1 MRIAF
6 CGSQGTGKSTLVPLL
21 SKKFN
26 IPVMNKTTQEVMDE
40 FGFKSQ
46 DDVLSDPGKTGIYFQ
61 TAMIKSRHDFFKEKN
76 LTGQT
81 NYITDRTPLDS
92 WAYFLVHNSYY
103 ATDEQS
109 EHLYKLV
116 KESSE
121 YFDYVFTLSPGLFQ
135 VEDNGVR
142 NTKIFYQKT
151 IQTVIEHNA
160 LDVGFK
166 LIQVPQSV
174 LSIEDRV
181 EWIYDYVKTYEETK
195 KAEKIGT
202 SEGRYYEDLI
212 SYLSDK

>member
-21 SKKFN
+21 SKKLG

-76 LTGQT
+76 LTGIT
-81 NYITDRTPLDS
+81 DYITDRTPLDS

-109 EHLYKLV
+109 EHLFNLV

-121 YFDYVFTLSPGLFQ
+121 YFDYVFTLTPGLFR
-135 VEDNGVR
+135 VAENGIR
-142 NTKIFYQKT
+142 NTKVFYQKT
-151 IQTVIEHNA
+151 IQAMIERNA

-166 LIQVPQSV
+166 LIHVPSDV
-174 LSIEDRV
+174 LSVDDRV
-181 EWIYDYVKTYEETK
+181 NWIADYIKIYENIKISEKT
-195 KAEKIGT
+195 KIV
-202 SEGRYYEDLI
+202 SERYYDSLI
-212 SYLSDK
+212 DYLSEK